1 MAYDP
6 SIFNINPYYDDFDSA
21 KGFLRV
27 LFKPGYAVQARELT
41 QLQTILQNQL
51 SRVGDHLFKDGS
63 RIVGGGITVRNA
75 SYLMVDVGINS
86 PLYGVTDFQPLV
98 GGTITSTTSGDTTSA
113 KIVGYISP
121 DLNSDGYLV
130 LVVDFYSGS
139 EFGSSTINLI
149 NSPDVSYTGA
159 NVLTIAPDSFATGS
173 CKVIGVAEGIFYIN
187 GFFVRTG
194 LQQFAPYRL
203 SSDGSYRDLE
213 FASVTGE
220 EFAELSKKI
229 GFTITNDNVTEQED
243 STLRDPAIG
252 SYNYNA
258 PGADRYTIV
267 LTLDQTDLTET
278 PSNFVELLRF
288 ENGRVT
294 KKVERVTY
302 GEIENALARRT
313 FDESGSYTVRPFEVQ
328 VRTND
333 SANYNLSIGSGKAYV
348 LGHEVENQYPQ
359 TVALPKARTTENN
372 TQTFSYAL
380 GNYIDAAVGGAS
392 NLGQTF
398 ADNLAAIGS
407 GSALVRFLNSTRA
420 VVGTARVHG
429 VNPVNTGTYR
439 LFLYGI
445 SGSVTSG
452 RTGYIYSDTTGFTL
466 GAFFINTAGS
476 NLTAPK
482 DTVNSSLVYEIKP
495 GYAIKDISNLTV
507 YGKLVTDDLTVQYT
521 GTPGSSD
528 TAIYTVNKSSD
539 FDSLD
544 SSNPYRFKNYSTA
557 TTSSLE
563 VSQIGIVN
571 DNGGCAVLNSG
582 TLSGGGNN
590 NTMTLTVTG
599 SSNNGWGGF
608 TAGNIRLIVP
618 VIYTPDL
625 SVSGQY
631 RSKTSV
637 STTDTFAALADRRG
651 NPNTDENSVYYEF
664 DQYDVYKV
672 SSVIATDS
680 SVTPNI
686 VTNVTSDFELDDGQ
700 RETHYGLSRLYLKP
714 SSATKPIY
722 SSSNISLSVSY
733 SYFSHGGL
741 ASAPFIGALSYSGIP
756 YENIP
761 VFSNPR
767 TGKTVSLANCL
778 DFRHS
783 GSTASTVRIKPY
795 GANVGFV
802 VAEDTTITYNHYLPR
817 IDKLCVKSNPDDGSA
832 LFFLVR
838 GTPDLSPVAPPDP
851 QDALVISTITIPAYT
866 HNTTDVVLDPVETKR
881 FTMADLGKMEKRI
894 DDVEVFAKLSLSESE
909 LESRSLKTS
918 ASATEPLKTSI
929 FVDEFYGHSVADVT
943 DPLYTCSVDFERG
956 ELRPFFTT
964 QPVNLIDTTPIT
976 DAGEQSDPATSSISN
991 IAISTDGVLTLQYSV
1006 TPYVQNLFYTKTI
1019 KINPSNTVNWLGFM
1033 KLSSS
1038 VNPFFDAGYRPIIKT
1053 NSLMENDNWQ
1063 SANPSNLRGFG
1074 TQWNDW
1080 DSIWTG
1086 IEDVEEEQDEIQKR
1100 VFELPRFSTDSSI
1113 PSRNSGSNRIG
1124 ANRTAESVN
1133 QKTSNFIKTRKLK
1146 NRIKYRVGSRM
1157 VDRSVLP
1164 YIPSSTI
1171 SATVHGLKPNTTGL
1185 SVYFDGVVVTAG
1197 VSTDANGSASFS
1209 FGITAGSY
1217 LVGEKTVRISDSLV
1231 TENAKIAADATYY
1244 CTGLL
1249 RQRENGCVSV
1259 LPPEVRRQTVSS
1271 EAVSRDPFNRDID
1284 SVEANH
1290 WSDPLSQTF
1299 FVDKKLY
1306 PDGLMLKT
1314 VSLYFSSKDSALPVT
1329 VQIRPTVS
1337 GYPSPSVVMPFSTV
1351 TKVPSE
1357 VTASASTP
1365 QATVFQFS
1373 SPVYLEP
1380 GEYALCVL
1388 TNSSSYE
1395 LFAADSSVNTNENTD
1410 AVGGRAGNNQTVGT
1424 LFAPQGIGAAV
1435 ADNATDI
1442 MFALGRCDFSQ
1453 STTGNIQYRN
1463 LSDCTGAHVLKFYAP
1478 EIIPNSCSITRTIGS
1493 YSFLN
1498 NEAVYPVT
1506 TLTSPNLQYTL
1517 TRGNLSAVSPVV
1529 YLNSLYGAA
1538 VTQST
1543 SGRYVSRVVELP
1555 DDLHSRGL
1563 AVFLDQNTPSGSSAR
1578 VYYRYSE
1585 TGEEDIFSK
1594 PWAAVSRTNPT
1605 FASTSELDFRE
1616 GAFRVTAGTTFGSY
1630 QVRVDVVKDTGGN
1643 WTSYYRTPCV
1653 KNIRVVSFI

>member
-41 QLQTILQNQL
+41 QLQTILQSQL

-75 SYLMVDVGINS
+75 SFLMVDVGVDS
-86 PLYGVTDFQPLV
+86 PLYGVTDFEPLV
-98 GGTITSTTSGDTTSA
+98 GGTLTATATGETTSA
-113 KIVGYISP
+113 KVVGYIAP
-121 DLNSDGYLV
+121 DSNSDGYLV
-130 LVVDFYSGS
+130 LIVDFYSGS
-139 EFGSSTINLI
+139 EFSATTVNLV
-149 NSPDVSYTGA
+149 NSPDVSYTGTNA
-159 NVLTIAPDSFATGS
+159 LTLATEAFASGS
-173 CKVIGVAEGIFYIN
+173 CKVVSVAEGIFYIN

-194 LQQFAPYRL
+194 LQSFTPYRL
-203 SSDGSYRDLE
+203 SSDESYRDLE
-213 FASVTGE
+213 FAPVAGE
-220 EFAELSKKI
+220 AFAELSKKI
-229 GFTITNDNVTEQED
+229 GFTVTNDNVTEQED
-243 STLRDPAIG
+243 SSLRDPAIG

-258 PGADRYTIV
+258 PGADRYTVV
-267 LTLDQTDLTET
+267 LSLNQTDLTET
-278 PSNFVELLRF
+278 PSDFVELLRF
-288 ENGRVT
+288 ESGRVT

-328 VRTND
+328 VRAND
-333 SANYNLSIGSGKAYV
+333 STNYNLSIGSGKAYV
-348 LGHEVENQYPQ
+348 LGHEVDNQYPQ
-359 TVALPKARTTENN
+359 TIALSKARTTESNS
-372 TQTFSYAL
+372 TTFSYSV
-380 GNYIDAAVGGAS
+380 GNYIDASVGGAS

-398 ADNLAAIGS
+398 TDNLEQIGS
-407 GSALVRFLNSTRA
+407 GSALVRFLNSSRA
-420 VVGTARVHG
+420 VVGTARIHG
-429 VNPVNTGTYR
+429 VNPLGAGAYR

-452 RTGYIYSDTTGFTL
+452 RTGYIYSDSTGFTL
-466 GAFFINTAGS
+466 GAFFNNTAGS

-495 GYAIKDISNLTV
+495 GYAIKDITSLTV
-507 YGKLVTDDLTVQYT
+507 YGKLVTTDLTPTYS
-521 GTPGSSD
+521 GTPGTNDSA
-528 TAIYTVNKSSD
+528 TYTVDKTSD
-539 FDSLD
+539 FDNLD
-544 SSNPYRFKNYSTA
+544 SITPYRFKNYATST
-557 TTSSLE
+557 TNSNE
-563 VSQIGIVN
+563 INQIGIVN
-571 DNGGCAVLNSG
+571 NNGGCAVLSNG
-582 TLSGGGNN
+582 TLSGGGNTN
-590 NTMTLTVTG
+590 VITLNVT
-599 SSNNGWGGF
+599 SSSTNGWGGF
-608 TAGNIRLIVP
+608 TGSGTRLVVP
-618 VIYTPDL
+618 VIYSPDL
-625 SVSGQY
+625 SVDGQY
-631 RSKTSV
+631 RTKTST
-637 STTDTFAALADRRG
+637 STTDTFNLADRKG

-664 DQYDVYKV
+664 EQYDVYGV
-672 SSVIATDS
+672 SSVIATDTS
-680 SVTPNI
+680 ATPNT

-700 RETHYGLSRLYLKP
+700 RETHYGVSRLYLKP
-714 SSATKPIY
+714 SAATKQIY
-722 SSSNISLSVSY
+722 NSSTIQLSVAY
-733 SYFSHGGL
+733 SYFVHGGL
-741 ASAPFIGALSYSGIP
+741 DSAPFVGARSYVGIP

-761 VFSNPR
+761 VFTNPR
-767 TGKTVSLANCL
+767 TGKSVSLANCL

-783 GSTASTVRIKPY
+783 GATASEVRIKPY

-802 VAEDTTITYNHYLPR
+802 LAEDTAVAYNHYLPR
-817 IDKLCVKSNPDDGSA
+817 IDKLCVKADPDDGSA
-832 LFFLVR
+832 LFFLVQ

-851 QDALVISTITIPAYT
+851 QDALVLSTITVPAYT
-866 HNTTDVVLDPVETKR
+866 HNATDVVLDPVETKR

-929 FVDEFYGHSVADVT
+929 FVDEFYGHSVGDVT

-964 QPVNLIDTTPIT
+964 QSVNLIDTTPIT
-976 DAGEQSDPATSSISN
+976 DDGEQSDPNTSSISN
-991 IAISTDGVLTLQYSV
+991 IAVSTDGIMTLQYSV
-1006 TPYVQNLFYTKTI
+1006 TPYVENLFYTKTV

-1038 VNPFFDAGYRPIIKT
+1038 VNPFFDTGYRPLIKT

-1100 VFELPRFSTDSSI
+1100 VFELPRFSTNSAI

-1146 NRIKYRVGSRM
+1146 NRIKYRVGSRL

-1164 YIPSSTI
+1164 YIPTTTV

-1185 SVYFDGVVVTAG
+1185 SVYFDGVAVTAG

-1209 FGITAGSY
+1209 FGITAGAYS
-1217 LVGEKTVRISDSLV
+1217 VGEKTVRIADAAV
-1231 TENAKIAADATYY
+1231 TENAIIAADATYY

-1314 VSLYFSSKDSALPVT
+1314 VSLYFAAKDSALPVT

-1351 TKVPSE
+1351 TKTPSE
-1357 VTASASTP
+1357 VTASATAP

-1395 LFAADSSVNTNENTD
+1395 LFAADSSVNANANTD

-1435 ADNATDI
+1435 ADNATDL

-1453 STTGNIQYRN
+1453 STSGNIQYKN
-1463 LSDCTGAHVLKFYAP
+1463 LSTCTGAHVLKFYAP
-1478 EIIPNSCSITRTIGS
+1478 EIVPNSCSVSRTIGS

-1498 NEAVYPVT
+1498 NEAVYPSA
-1506 TLTSPNLQYTL
+1506 TLTTPNLQYTL

-1555 DDLHSRGL
+1555 DDLHSKGL
-1563 AVFLDQNTPSGSSAR
+1563 AVFLDENTPSGSSTR

-1594 PWAAVSRTNPT
+1594 PWSVVSRTNPT

-1630 QVRVDVVKDTGGN
+1630 QIRVDARKDTSGN
-1643 WTSYYRTPCV
+1643 WGSYYRTPCV

>member
-75 SYLMVDVGINS
+75 SFLMIDVGANS
-86 PLYGVTDFQPLV
+86 PLFGVTDFEPLV
-98 GGTITSTTSGDTTSA
+98 GATLTSTNTAHTTSA
-113 KIVGYISP
+113 KVVGYISP
-121 DLNSDGYLV
+121 DSNSDGYLI
-130 LVVDFYSGS
+130 LVVDFYSGTQFS
-139 EFGSSTINLI
+139 AATVNLV
-149 NSPDVSYTGA
+149 NSPDVSYTGTNA
-159 NVLTIAPDSFATGS
+159 LTLATETFASGS
-173 CKVIGVAEGIFYIN
+173 CKVISVAEGIFYIN
-187 GFFVRTG
+187 GFFVSTE
-194 LQQFAPYRL
+194 LQQFTPYRVIT
-203 SSDGSYRDLE
+203 DGEYRDLE
-213 FASVTGE
+213 FASGAGE
-220 EFAELSKKI
+220 VFAQLSKKI
-229 GFTITNDNVTEQED
+229 GFTVTNDNVTEQED
-243 STLRDPAIG
+243 SSLRDPAIG

-258 PGADRYTIV
+258 PGADRYKVV

-278 PSNFVELLRF
+278 PSDFVELLRF
-288 ENGRVT
+288 ESGRVT

-313 FDESGSYTVRPFEVQ
+313 YDESGSYTVRPFELQ
-328 VRTND
+328 VRAND
-333 SANYNLSIGSGKAYV
+333 ATNYNLSIGSGKAYV
-348 LGHEVENQYPQ
+348 LGHEVENQFPQ
-359 TVALPKARTTENN
+359 TLALPKARTTASN
-372 TQTFSYAL
+372 TATFPYTV
-380 GNYIDAAVGGAS
+380 GNYVDVAVGGS
-392 NLGQTF
+392 TNLGQTF
-398 ADNLAAIGS
+398 ADNLAEIGS
-407 GSALVRFLNSTRA
+407 GSALVRFLNASRS

-429 VNPVNTGTYR
+429 VNPVSTGTYR

-452 RTGYIYSDTTGFTL
+452 RTGYIYSDSTGFTL
-466 GAFFINTAGS
+466 GAFYINTAGS

-482 DTVNSSLVYEIKP
+482 DTANSSLVYEIKP
-495 GYAIKDISNLTV
+495 GYAIKDISSLTV
-507 YGKLVTDDLTVQYT
+507 YGKLVSDDLVVSYT
-521 GTPGSSD
+521 GTPGTSD
-528 TAIYTVNKSSD
+528 SAVYTLNKTSD
-539 FDSLD
+539 FDSLG
-544 SSNPYRFKNYSTA
+544 SSTPYRFKNYGTS
-557 TTSSLE
+557 TTSAVE
-563 VSQIGIVN
+563 VKQIGIVN
-571 DNGGCAVLNSG
+571 NDGGCAVLTNG

-590 NTMTLTVTG
+590 DTMTLSVTG
-599 SSNNGWGGF
+599 SATNGWSGF

-618 VIYTPDL
+618 VVYSPDL
-625 SVSGQY
+625 TNSSQY
-631 RSKTSV
+631 RTKTS
-637 STTDTFAALADRRG
+637 STTTKTFAALADRKG
-651 NPNTDENSVYYEF
+651 NPNTDASSVYYEF
-664 DQYDVYKV
+664 DRYDVYSV
-672 SSVIATDS
+672 SSVTATNTTDN
-680 SVTPNI
+680 TI
-686 VTNVTSDFELDDGQ
+686 INVTADFELDDGQ

-714 SSATKPIY
+714 TAATESRY
-722 SSSNISLSVSY
+722 ASSNYNITVSY
-733 SYFSHGGL
+733 SYFAHGGL
-741 ASAPFIGALSYSGIP
+741 ASAPFVGALSYSGIP

-761 VFSNPR
+761 VFTNPR

-783 GSTASTVRIKPY
+783 GPTAATVRIKPY
-795 GANVGFV
+795 GANADFV
-802 VAEDTTITYNHYLPR
+802 VAEDTAVTYNHYLPR
-817 IDKLCVKSNPDDGSA
+817 IDKLCVKADPDDGSA
-832 LFFLVR
+832 LFFLVQ

-851 QDALVISTITIPAYT
+851 LDALVITTITVPSYT
-866 HNTTDVVLDPVETKR
+866 HNPTDVVLDPVETKR

-909 LESRSLKTS
+909 IESRSLKTS

-929 FVDEFYGHSVADVT
+929 FVDEFYGHSVGDVT
-943 DPLYTCSVDFERG
+943 DPLYSCSIDFERG
-956 ELRPFFTT
+956 EMRPFFTT
-964 QPVNLIDTTPIT
+964 KTVNLIDTTPIT
-976 DAGEQSDPATSSISN
+976 DDGEQADPNTSSISN
-991 IAISTDGVLTLQYSV
+991 IAVSTDGVMTLQYAV
-1006 TPYVQNLFYTKTI
+1006 TPYVENLFYTKTV

-1038 VNPFFDAGYRPIIKT
+1038 VNPFFDTGYRPLIKT

-1100 VFELPRFSTDSSI
+1100 VFELPRFSTDSAI

-1133 QKTSNFIKTRKLK
+1133 QKTSNFIKSRKLK
-1146 NRIKYRVGSRM
+1146 NRIKYRVGSRV

-1171 SATVHGLKPNTTGL
+1171 TATVDGLKPNTTGL

-1209 FGITAGSY
+1209 FGITAGAYSI
-1217 LVGEKTVRISDSLV
+1217 GEKTVRISDALV
-1231 TENAKIAADATYY
+1231 TENATVAADAAYY
-1244 CTGLL
+1244 CTGLF

-1259 LPPEVRRQTVSS
+1259 LPPEIRRQTVSS

-1314 VSLYFSSKDSALPVT
+1314 VSLYFAAKDSTLPVT

-1351 TKVPSE
+1351 TKIPSE
-1357 VTASASTP
+1357 VTASATAP
-1365 QATVFQFS
+1365 EATVFQFS

-1435 ADNATDI
+1435 ADNATDL

-1453 STTGNIQYRN
+1453 STTGNIQYKN
-1463 LSDCTGAHVLKFYAP
+1463 LSTCTGAHVLKFYAP
-1478 EIIPNSCSITRTIGS
+1478 EVIPNSCSVARTIGS

-1498 NEAVYPVT
+1498 NEAVYPSA
-1506 TLTSPNLQYTL
+1506 TLTTPTLQYTL

-1543 SGRYVSRVVELP
+1543 SGRYVSRVVGLP
-1555 DDLHSRGL
+1555 DDLHSKGL
-1563 AVFLDQNTPSGSSAR
+1563 AVFLDENTPSGSSTQ

-1594 PWAAVSRTNPT
+1594 QWLAMTRTNST

-1616 GAFRVTAGTTFGSY
+1616 GAFRVAAGTTFGSY
-1630 QVRVDVVKDTGGN
+1630 QVRVDARKTESGN
-1643 WTSYYRTPCV
+1643 WGSYYRTPCV

>member
-75 SYLMVDVGINS
+75 SFLMVDVGVDS
-86 PLYGVTDFQPLV
+86 PLYGVTDFEPLV
-98 GGTITSTTSGDTTSA
+98 GGTLTATEETTSA
-113 KIVGYISP
+113 KVVGYIAP
-121 DLNSDGYLV
+121 DSNSDGYLV
-130 LVVDFYSGS
+130 LIVDFYSGS
-139 EFGSSTINLI
+139 EFSATAVNLV
-149 NSPDVSYTGA
+149 NSPDVSYTGTNA
-159 NVLTIAPDSFATGS
+159 LALATDSFASGS
-173 CKVIGVAEGIFYIN
+173 CKVVSVAEGIFYIN

-194 LQQFAPYRL
+194 LQQFTPYRL
-203 SSDGSYRDLE
+203 SSDESYRDLE
-213 FASVTGE
+213 FASVADE
-220 EFAELSKKI
+220 AFAELSKKI
-229 GFTITNDNVTEQED
+229 GFTVTNDNVTEQED
-243 STLRDPAIG
+243 SSLRDPAIG

-258 PGADRYTIV
+258 PGADRYTVV
-267 LTLDQTDLTET
+267 LSLDQKDLSET
-278 PSNFVELLRF
+278 PSDFVELLRF
-288 ENGRVT
+288 EGGRVT

-328 VRTND
+328 VRANDTTNY
-333 SANYNLSIGSGKAYV
+333 SLSIGSGKSYV

-359 TVALPKARTTENN
+359 VVALPKARTTASNIE
-372 TQTFSYAL
+372 TFPYTV
-380 GNYIDAAVGGAS
+380 GNYIDATVGGAS

-398 ADNLAAIGS
+398 ADNLHTIGS
-407 GSALVRFLNSTRA
+407 GSALVRFLNASRT

-429 VNPVNTGTYR
+429 VNPVSTGTYR

-452 RTGYIYSDTTGFTL
+452 RTGYIYSDLTGFTL
-466 GAFFINTAGS
+466 GAFFTNPAGS

-495 GYAIKDISNLTV
+495 GYAIKDIDSLTV
-507 YGKLVTDDLTVQYT
+507 YGKLVSDDLTVSYT
-521 GTPGSSD
+521 GTPNNGTD
-528 TAIYTVNKSSD
+528 TAVYTVNKTSD

-544 SSNPYRFKNYSTA
+544 SAVPYRFKDYGTSTSA
-557 TTSSLE
+557 VE
-563 VSQIGIVN
+563 IRQIGIVN
-571 DNGGCAVLNSG
+571 NDGGCAVISNG
-582 TLSGGGNN
+582 TLSGGGN
-590 NTMTLTVTG
+590 TDTITLTLTN
-599 SSNNGWGGF
+599 STDSGWGGF

-618 VIYTPDL
+618 VVYTPDL
-625 SVSGQY
+625 TVSGQY
-631 RSKTSV
+631 RTKTS
-637 STTDTFAALADRRG
+637 TNTIKTFAASADRKG
-651 NPNTDENSVYYEF
+651 NPSTDASSVYYEF
-664 DQYDVYKV
+664 DRADVYAV
-672 SSVIATDS
+672 SSVIATNTTDNS
-680 SVTPNI
+680 TV
-686 VTNVTSDFELDDGQ
+686 NVTADFELDDGQ

-714 SSATKPIY
+714 TAATEARY
-722 SSSNISLSVSY
+722 SSSNINLTVSY
-733 SYFSHGGL
+733 SYFAHGGL
-741 ASAPFIGALSYSGIP
+741 ASAPFVGALSYAGIP

-761 VFSNPR
+761 VFTNPR

-783 GSTASTVRIKPY
+783 GPTAATVRIKPY
-795 GANVGFV
+795 GANVDFV
-802 VAEDTTITYNHYLPR
+802 VAENTAVTYNHYLPR
-817 IDKLCVKSNPDDGSA
+817 IDKLCVKADPDDGSA
-832 LFFLVR
+832 LFFLVQ

-851 QDALVISTITIPAYT
+851 QDALVLSTITVPAYT

-929 FVDEFYGHSVADVT
+929 FVDEFYGHSVGDVT
-943 DPLYTCSVDFERG
+943 DSLYTCSVDFERG

-964 QPVNLIDTTPIT
+964 QSVNLIDTTPIT
-976 DAGEQSDPATSSISN
+976 DDDEVSDPETSSISN
-991 IAISTDGVLTLQYSV
+991 IAVSTDGVLTLQYTV
-1006 TPYVQNLFYTKTI
+1006 TPYVENLFYTKTV

-1038 VNPFFDAGYRPIIKT
+1038 VNPFFDTGYRPLIKT

-1100 VFELPRFSTDSSI
+1100 VFELPRFTTDSAI

-1146 NRIKYRVGSRM
+1146 NRIKYRVGSRL

-1164 YIPSSTI
+1164 YIPTTTV

-1185 SVYFDGVVVTAG
+1185 SVYFDGVSVTAG

-1209 FGITAGSY
+1209 FGITAGAYS
-1217 LVGEKTVRISDSLV
+1217 VGEKTVRISDAAV
-1231 TENAKIAADATYY
+1231 TENAVIAADATYY

-1271 EAVSRDPFNRDID
+1271 EAISRDPFNRDID

-1306 PDGLMLKT
+1306 PDGLMLKS
-1314 VSLYFSSKDSALPVT
+1314 VSLYFAAKDSALPVT

-1351 TKVPSE
+1351 TKIPSE
-1357 VTASASTP
+1357 VTATATAP
-1365 QATVFQFS
+1365 QATNFQFS

-1395 LFAADSSVNTNENTD
+1395 LFAADSSVNANANTD

-1435 ADNATDI
+1435 ADNATDL

-1453 STTGNIQYRN
+1453 STSGNIQYRN
-1463 LSDCTGAHVLKFYAP
+1463 LSTCTGAHVLKFYAP
-1478 EIIPNSCSITRTIGS
+1478 EIVPNSCSVSRTIGS

-1498 NEAVYPVT
+1498 NEAVYPST
-1506 TLTSPNLQYTL
+1506 TLTAPNLQYTL

-1555 DDLHSRGL
+1555 DDLHSKGL
-1563 AVFLDQNTPSGSSAR
+1563 AVFLDENTPSGSSTR

-1585 TGEEDIFSK
+1585 TGEEDIFFK
-1594 PWAAVSRTNPT
+1594 PWSAVSRTNPT

-1630 QVRVDVVKDTGGN
+1630 QIRVDTLKSTPGN
-1643 WTSYYRTPCV
+1643 WGSYYRTPCV